1 MSDSISTVVST
12 DDLRSLA
19 WLCEMAAL
27 GCLDTNRSAWAAQ
40 LRLDA
45 KALRKK
51 ADAAEGRGPPG
62 AARACPK

>member
-1 MSDSISTVVST
+1 MSDNINTVVST

-45 KALRKK
+45 QALRRR
-51 ADAAEGRGPPG
+51 ADAAEGRTPSD
-62 AARACPK
+62 ATRACPK